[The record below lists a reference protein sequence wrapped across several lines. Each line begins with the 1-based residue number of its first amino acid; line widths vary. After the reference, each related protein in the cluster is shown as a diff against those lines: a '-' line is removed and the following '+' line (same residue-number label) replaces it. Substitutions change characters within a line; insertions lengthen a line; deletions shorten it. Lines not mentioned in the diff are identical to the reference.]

1 MVVAMGEIRVKAVS
15 FGHKQGPTRSAIREP
30 SPAIRIHTV
39 SVQSTREAVETSEK
53 TVRIRASSHSR
64 HAALTVA
71 SESIVRQ
78 FMAPRV
84 LRTTVSCT
92 PQRKGYAHNPKQSTE
107 AV

>member
-30 SPAIRIHTV
+30 
-39 SVQSTREAVETSEK
+39 
-53 TVRIRASSHSR
+53 SR

-92 PQRKGYAHNPKQSTE
+92 PQRKGYAHNPKPSTE